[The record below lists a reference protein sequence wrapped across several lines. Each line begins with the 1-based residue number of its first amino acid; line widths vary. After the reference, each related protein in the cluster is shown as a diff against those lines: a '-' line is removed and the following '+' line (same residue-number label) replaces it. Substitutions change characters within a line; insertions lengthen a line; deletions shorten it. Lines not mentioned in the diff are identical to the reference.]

1 MWCRM
6 SISMRT
12 SLNSTKFDRHH
23 FASKFVEAGQWVRC
37 PYVAVPSATK
47 KSAAFSCF
55 LVSPIRCPTGPLRG
69 GPKSPHA
76 NLTGRPLKL
85 TQPVVSA
92 ELRTMLSPGE
102 VLTMT
107 ASTLKPQTQGSHGW
121 QKAFMIIACLATTR
135 EHLGTSAGLHFRY
148 CRSSIAWRLAAPVP
162 PKRRLRKTSG
172 FSSGFN
178 QFNLP
183 FSYEAHAFF
192 ITPPFRV
199 PRVGPH
205 LD

>member
-1 MWCRM
+1 MRLGNGSAARMW
-6 SISMRT
+6 
-12 SLNSTKFDRHH
+12 
-23 FASKFVEAGQWVRC
+23 QC
-37 PYVAVPSATK
+37 PARRRSRLPSAA
-47 KSAAFSCF
+47 SWS
-55 LVSPIRCPTGPLRG
+55 LLRCPTGPLRG

-172 FSSGFN
+172 FN